1 MWHYKRFG
9 TVSDDTIRDIHCT
22 VVRKIIYFFN
32 PHPSHPP
39 LGAKV
44 INGSPHTITLSTFS
58 SQHLKRLWGAH
69 LMRVNKQLKVNKQLT
84 LKQHV
89 WASNG
94 SLEFS
99 EWLSD
104 RMTRRI
110 LDRPPDRGGAK
121 YIKSKFSNWENETY
135 SIFHQTEPSSTV
147 LGRRSTDKT
156 KPVATRTTQRDQH
169 GQKSET
175 AKQLIFRECHYSG
188 DCL

>member
-1 MWHYKRFG
+1 M
-9 TVSDDTIRDIHCT
+9 
-22 VVRKIIYFFN
+22 
-32 PHPSHPP
+32 
-39 LGAKV
+39 
-44 INGSPHTITLSTFS
+44 
-58 SQHLKRLWGAH
+58 RLWGAH
-69 LMRVNKQLKVNKQLT
+69 LMRVNKQLKVTKKLT

-147 LGRRSTDKT
+147 LGRRSTDT
-156 KPVATRTTQRDQH
+156 MKPAATRTTQRHQH

-175 AKQLIFRECHYSG
+175 AKQLICRECHQGGFNLENTGIPRSKMIFSKNASIFLLAYPQT
-188 DCL
+188 